1 SGPKMRVPRG
11 FKSLSIITIALLS
24 KRNREPSSRRIG
36 CFVRTRTARTTSPF
50 FTVPVA
56 LASFTFAVITSPI
69 PAKRVD
75 LPITLI
81 MVAMRAPLLS
91 ATSSLDRSCTIRPT
105 IYSQVIL
112 KLLLD
117 NLYQAPA
124 LQPTQW
130 PRLHDPNPV
139 AGFRFVL
146 FVVRVNV
153 SHLFNNF
160 AELGMRHAC
169 DRPHDNRLVHAARNH
184 LASARFA
191 RTAGEARGLQGRWR
205 RRLLLLSHKFTF
217 SGFVPR
223 AAIALSQSGQ
233 HRVAANATCSAAR
246 AGRSAV
252 ANADAGSPAA
262 SRVSWLATR
271 PCSSR

>member
-11 FKSLSIITIALLS
+11 FKSLSMITIALLS

-75 LPITLI
+75 LPITPI

-105 IYSQVIL
+105 IYSQVIS

-117 NLYQAPA
+117 NLYQAPP
-124 LQPTQW
+124 LQLTQW

-139 AGFRFVL
+139 TGLGFVL
-146 FVVRVNV
+146 LVVRIKLF
-153 SHLFNNF
+153 HLFNSF
-160 AELGMRHAC
+160 AELGMRCAC
-169 DRPHDNRLVHAARNH
+169 DLPHVSRLV
-184 LASARFA
+184 L
-191 RTAGEARGLQGRWR
+191 
-205 RRLLLLSHKFTF
+205 
-217 SGFVPR
+217 V
-223 AAIALSQSGQ
+223 
-233 HRVAANATCSAAR
+233 
-246 AGRSAV
+246 
-252 ANADAGSPAA
+252 
-262 SRVSWLATR
+262 
-271 PCSSR
+271 